1 MQSRYVKMLAF
12 SAALTVTA
20 AISSTGGAA
29 SAAVD
34 PNDYPRMTDKEI
46 GHIRHIARLS
56 RNPYGDWSGFGTAYA
71 PLQREQMFVISF
83 MALAMELAQH
93 ELTPAYH

>member
-1 MQSRYVKMLAF
+1 MKSRYVKMLVF
-12 SAALTVTA
+12 SAAMSTTTT
-20 AISSTGGAA
+20 ISSIA
-29 SAAVD
+29 SAAGATDNEFRKIELVN
-34 PNDYPRMTDKEI
+34 PNDYPRMTAKEI

-83 MALAMELAQH
+83 MALTMEL
-93 ELTPAYH
+93 